1 MVRKT
6 FRDLR
11 KNWISF
17 LSVFL
22 MSFICLFI
30 FTGIFHLSQQMDVT
44 GKEFVKESQL
54 ADTVLSVSRFDADKE
69 QQTNKLENITQV
81 AKRSIGQ
88 YQTDKFSLTLL
99 SFDHSSISRPQ
110 VVQGAKLSNRSGIWL
125 DEDFFRARDY
135 QLGDAFVI
143 EQQSYKILGTVRQ
156 PEFIYHTGSDDQ
168 PLPNHKK
175 SGYAYVSQETFEQ
188 LPLYPVH
195 QLLLKTD
202 SSNTPWLEKELASI
216 WQDDYGQ
223 LTETQK
229 HAGLSIFFDRVTQVR
244 RLAFLF
250 SSLFLLLALI
260 TMEATM
266 RRFVKQQQ
274 VQIAGLKA
282 LGFRRRTLLI
292 HYLSFS
298 MIVTFLGAS
307 FGCMLGPKLLSPAL
321 IAAIG
326 NQFSVPAWLSVES
339 SVGYWAVAL
348 VVLLSMLITLLPIG
362 ALSGKLPATILQSQT
377 TQRYKRSWLE
387 KTKLWAYLPFSLQWT
402 LRDIQRNRRRAVL
415 GIFGAMGC
423 MLLLIAA
430 FGIKDSIHFSL
441 DSVFRDTYN
450 YEEKVTFKTALPS
463 DERNAVVQ
471 KLDSDYQWLEQQ
483 TITVLKDSEEQS
495 TTALVLSAGNE
506 LKLPETDLQHFT
518 ENQIGLSE
526 ALAKKLQVQIGD
538 TLYIKL
544 QQQMLPVF
552 IKKIVSVSS
561 PQGLF
566 FSQTTWKN
574 LQQPFRPQSL
584 LLREKDQLTDIPMI
598 ASTSEKRQQFKDSQK
613 LIEGILMIVSLL
625 ILAALALGITIMLNC
640 HLLIF
645 SERFIEFST
654 LKVLGFKQ
662 REVLSLSFLETSLL
676 TLVGW
681 LLGLPSGWLFL
692 KAYVA
697 MVSTDQQQYLPH
709 ITFQSLMIASLVLL
723 VCMLLVQTY
732 LTIRIKRIDFATAL
746 KPSE

>member
-250 SSLFLLLALI
+250 QACS
-260 TMEATM
+260 
-266 RRFVKQQQ
+266 
-274 VQIAGLKA
+274 
-282 LGFRRRTLLI
+282 
-292 HYLSFS
+292 Y
-298 MIVTFLGAS
+298 
-307 FGCMLGPKLLSPAL
+307 C
-321 IAAIG
+321 
-326 NQFSVPAWLSVES
+326 
-339 SVGYWAVAL
+339 
-348 VVLLSMLITLLPIG
+348 
-362 ALSGKLPATILQSQT
+362 
-377 TQRYKRSWLE
+377 
-387 KTKLWAYLPFSLQWT
+387 
-402 LRDIQRNRRRAVL
+402 
-415 GIFGAMGC
+415 
-423 MLLLIAA
+423 
-430 FGIKDSIHFSL
+430 
-441 DSVFRDTYN
+441 
-450 YEEKVTFKTALPS
+450 
-463 DERNAVVQ
+463 
-471 KLDSDYQWLEQQ
+471 
-483 TITVLKDSEEQS
+483 
-495 TTALVLSAGNE
+495 
-506 LKLPETDLQHFT
+506 
-518 ENQIGLSE
+518 
-526 ALAKKLQVQIGD
+526 
-538 TLYIKL
+538 
-544 QQQMLPVF
+544 
-552 IKKIVSVSS
+552 
-561 PQGLF
+561 
-566 FSQTTWKN
+566 
-574 LQQPFRPQSL
+574 
-584 LLREKDQLTDIPMI
+584 
-598 ASTSEKRQQFKDSQK
+598 
-613 LIEGILMIVSLL
+613 
-625 ILAALALGITIMLNC
+625 
-640 HLLIF
+640 
-645 SERFIEFST
+645 
-654 LKVLGFKQ
+654 
-662 REVLSLSFLETSLL
+662 
-676 TLVGW
+676 
-681 LLGLPSGWLFL
+681 
-692 KAYVA
+692 
-697 MVSTDQQQYLPH
+697 
-709 ITFQSLMIASLVLL
+709 
-723 VCMLLVQTY
+723 
-732 LTIRIKRIDFATAL
+732 
-746 KPSE
+746 